1 MDNVKE
7 ILIELELSLHTKE
20 VRSSR
25 AALNDLLADEFREI
39 GASGMYFGK
48 QEVLDDLPEENGIT
62 IKANDIEFRQLSSE
76 VAHITYRADFIRT
89 NGNLLRT
96 SYRTSVWK
104 FNGLKWQMVFHQGT
118 LTERKP

>member
-1 MDNVKE
+1 MDNVKD
-7 ILIELELSLHTKE
+7 ILVELELSLHTKE

-48 QEVLDDLPEENGIT
+48 QEVLDDLPEEDGIT
-62 IKANDIEFRQLSSE
+62 IEATDIEFRQLSSE
-76 VAHITYRADFIRT
+76 VAHITYRADFLRT
-89 NGNLLRT
+89 NGKLLRT

-118 LTERKP
+118 ATERKP